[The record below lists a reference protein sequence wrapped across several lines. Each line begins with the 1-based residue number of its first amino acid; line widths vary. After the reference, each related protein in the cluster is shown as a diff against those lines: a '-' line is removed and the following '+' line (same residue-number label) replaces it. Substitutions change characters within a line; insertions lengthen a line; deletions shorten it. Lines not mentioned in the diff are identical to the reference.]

1 MPRLVFLTPKKSR
14 QLGLEKGDIRPGI
27 YGARAFRRLFDKAME
42 NKAMHAGL
50 MMAERIE
57 RLNMGGVLSNDSCL
71 LLALCSRGQES
82 VYSEKIG
89 GYVQPLLKITCY
101 PSERGWQ
108 WKMDA
113 RSFYHGTPRIVSQG
127 VLSDPKSVMDAALL
141 EIVRHSSSISVN

>member
-57 RLNMGGVLSNDSCL
+57 RLNEGGVLRNDPCL
-71 LLALCSRGQES
+71 LLVLYPHKQES
-82 VYSEKIG
+82 VYFEKIC
-89 GYVQPLLKITCY
+89 GYEQPLLKITCY

-113 RSFYHGTPRIVSQG
+113 RSFYHGTHHIVSQG
-127 VLSDPKSVMDAALL
+127 VLSDSKSVMDAALL
-141 EIVRHSSSISVN
+141 EIVRHSLRVSVN